1 MHTNEMKLTKR
12 LDALIAQ
19 HPQGEP
25 THFVNFRA
33 FPILT
38 QGTADLICLPTG
50 QPKKGPDV

>member
-38 QGTADLICLPTG
+38 QGTADLICLTTG